1 MRQTK
6 YILLAI
12 FVIHNVHSCMV
23 IVLYTVFCFVFYCDG
38 GLPVIFFLFCYEQ
51 NKSDKFFP
59 VKMLH
64 QQFYFLL
71 YLVACKWVSLFLLCS
86 IKDWYKNNWND
97 FFYVNLFWN
106 ILFWMKKLSFQLE
119 TKICKKKENKTNFA
133 LKNSCKAV
141 CKDFI
146 KWCVLFWE
154 KYSRLL
160 ILFSKEK

>member
-1 MRQTK
+1 MHGNS
-6 YILLAI
+6 
-12 FVIHNVHSCMV
+12 FVHC
-23 IVLYTVFCFVFYCDG
+23 
-38 GLPVIFFLFCYEQ
+38 FLFCFLLWWRVASYFLFLLWK

-97 FFYVNLFWN
+97 FFLYVNLFWN

-119 TKICKKKENKTNFA
+119 TKVCKKRENKTNFA

-160 ILFSKEK
+160 ILFSKKK